1 MYHFVL
7 TTLVILIVLLVL
19 RCCMIPG
26 SRTTI
31 ILTDTVVQVLVA
43 RGEWGTAAP
52 TLLNDLIVERAVNLA
67 SEVELGGFARNI
79 ETRSIVL
86 YLF

>member
-1 MYHFVL
+1 
-7 TTLVILIVLLVL
+7 
-19 RCCMIPG
+19 MIPG

-31 ILTDTVVQVLVA
+31 ILTDTVVQVLIA

-67 SEVELGGFARNI
+67 SEVELGGFAWNI

>member
-1 MYHFVL
+1 M
-7 TTLVILIVLLVL
+7 
-19 RCCMIPG
+19 
-26 SRTTI
+26 
-31 ILTDTVVQVLVA
+31 QVLVA

-52 TLLNDLIVERAVNLA
+52 ALLNDLIVKRAVDLA
-67 SEVELGGFARNI
+67 SEVELGRFAWNI